1 MKRDDS
7 EKEKKE
13 LVFKASSQRD
23 FDKPVEP
30 GFRVNNVLRNA
41 RETSDQ
47 PSHLQSMK
55 STTIVNRA
63 QLTPLKSETYEKARS
78 EKQEMQFEA
87 IEKKKVQKLNPIGG
101 GGL

>member
-1 MKRDDS
+1 
-7 EKEKKE
+7 
-13 LVFKASSQRD
+13 
-23 FDKPVEP
+23 
-30 GFRVNNVLRNA
+30 
-41 RETSDQ
+41 
-47 PSHLQSMK
+47 MK